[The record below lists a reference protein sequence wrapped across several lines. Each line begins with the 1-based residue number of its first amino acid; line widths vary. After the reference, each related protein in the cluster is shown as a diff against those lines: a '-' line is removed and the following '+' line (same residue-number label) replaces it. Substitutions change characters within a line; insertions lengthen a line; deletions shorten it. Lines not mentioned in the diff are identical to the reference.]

1 METIFEKITINAEID
16 ASVEKVWKMWNSPEH
31 IVNWNAA
38 SDDWYTTHASNELKV
53 GGSSSCRMEA
63 KDGSMG
69 FDFNWI
75 YTAVKANKHLAYTLE
90 DNRKVVIDFSEEN
103 RKVNIIQTFDAE
115 TENTVELQ
123 RFGWQSI
130 LNNFKKYV
138 ENN

>member
-1 METIFEKITINAEID
+1 MESNFEKITINAEID
-16 ASVEKVWKMWNSPEH
+16 ASVEKVWEMWNSPEH
-31 IVNWNAA
+31 IVNWNAT
-38 SDDWYTTHASNELKV
+38 SEDWQTTRASNELKI

-75 YTAVKANKHLAYTLE
+75 YTAVESNKHLEYTLE

-103 RKVNIIQTFDAE
+103 GKVNIIQTFDAE
-115 TENTVELQ
+115 TENTMELQ
-123 RFGWQSI
+123 KLGWQSI

>member
-1 METIFEKITINAEID
+1 MQTIFEKITINAEVN
-16 ASVEKVWKMWNSPEH
+16 ASVEKVWEMWNSPHH

-38 SDDWYTTHASNELKV
+38 SDDWHTTRASNELKI

-69 FDFNWI
+69 FDFNWT
-75 YTAVKANKHLAYTLE
+75 YTAVEANKHLAYTLE

-103 RKVNIIQTFDAE
+103 GKVNIIQTFDAE
-115 TENTVELQ
+115 TENTLELQ

-138 ENN
+138 ENK

>member
-1 METIFEKITINAEID
+1 METFFEKITINAEID

-38 SDDWYTTHASNELKV
+38 SEDWHTTRASNELKV
-53 GGSSSCRMEA
+53 GGSSSSRMEA

-75 YTAVKANKHLAYTLE
+75 DTAVETNKYLAYTLE
-90 DNRKVVIDFSEEN
+90 DNRKVVIDFTEEN
-103 RKVNIIQTFDAE
+103 GKVNIIQTFDAE
-115 TENTVELQ
+115 TENTLELQ
-123 RFGWQSI
+123 KFGWQSI

>member
-1 METIFEKITINAEID
+1 METIFEKITINAEIK
-16 ASVEKVWKMWNSPEH
+16 APVEKVWEMWNSPDH

-38 SDDWYTTHASNELKV
+38 SDDWHTTRASNELKV
-53 GGSSSCRMEA
+53 GGTSSCRMEA
-63 KDGSMG
+63 KDGSEG

-75 YTAVKANKHLAYTLE
+75 YTSVESNKHLAYTLE

-103 RKVNIIQTFDAE
+103 GKVNIIQTFDAE
-115 TENTVELQ
+115 KENTVELQ
-123 RFGWQSI
+123 KIGWQSI

>member
-1 METIFEKITINAEID
+1 MESNFEKITINAEID
-16 ASVEKVWKMWNSPEH
+16 ASVQKVWKMWNSPEH

-38 SDDWYTTHASNELKV
+38 SEDWHTTRASNELKI

-75 YTAVKANKHLAYTLE
+75 YTAVESNKHLAYTLE

-103 RKVNIIQTFDAE
+103 GKVNIIQTFDAE
-115 TENTVELQ
+115 TENTLELQ